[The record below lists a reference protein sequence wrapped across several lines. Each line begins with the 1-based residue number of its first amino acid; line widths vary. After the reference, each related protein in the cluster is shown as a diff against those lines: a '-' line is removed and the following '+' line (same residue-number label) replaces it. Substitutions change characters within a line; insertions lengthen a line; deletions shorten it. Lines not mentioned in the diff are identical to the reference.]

1 MEIIIAMSLALN
13 IVLWLMIRSM
23 KRRIDHDAKNEIT
36 LLRALDKLN
45 GITKNVYKGKNLS
58 CDDENFLMI
67 LDLELAL
74 EKEKKKSKMQA

>member
-13 IVLWLMIRSM
+13 IVLWLMVRSL
-23 KRRIDHDAKNEIT
+23 KRRIDHNAKNEIT